1 MDLKNFGDFGDFGDF
16 FIAKYKY
23 GLNNYLSN
31 IFLSLNIVLL
41 ITSNKCGDFFIANHC
56 QIIAKIAI
64 SILDVLKNIK
74 NISNNLFRIF
84 LFLRALWSK
93 IQLE

>member
-31 IFLSLNIVLL
+31 IFLLLFIV
-41 ITSNKCGDFFIANHC
+41 
-56 QIIAKIAI
+56 
-64 SILDVLKNIK
+64 
-74 NISNNLFRIF
+74 
-84 LFLRALWSK
+84 
-93 IQLE
+93 